1 MKFHHIFA
9 SLIIGAA
16 SLTPVPASAVSISEV
31 LHIIESNNLQLRA
44 ASADN
49 AAAEAGMRAEN
60 TLPPLSVEFSPF
72 FRPGVAGMASSEL
85 VVSQEFDFPT
95 LYGSRNRQASLE
107 RNALDGATAVERRD
121 LLLDAETQCITL
133 VRLQRE
139 AELTANRHATSQTLL
154 EAYEKSLALGRAT
167 VLDVN
172 RIRLELQDLELQ
184 QLQCS
189 ADMAAAVGALR
200 TLNGGAELDLSGLDY
215 ERDAM
220 AVFNAE
226 AAEGLLQ
233 SDASLSAARA
243 EIEAARHNVSVAKSG
258 WLPSLSLGYRRNS
271 EGDEAAN
278 GFLVGAALPLVGNSS
293 KTRAAKARL
302 SASELQLEA
311 ARADAESRLNN
322 TLVEIGRMQA
332 TLRATDP
339 TLIEET
345 LTLYAKSLEAGQITI
360 TEYYQATTGLYDRL
374 QTRITIEAALQQALA
389 TLLIPTR

>member
-49 AAAEAGMRAEN
+49 AAAEAGMRAKN

>member
-172 RIRLELQDLELQ
+172 RIRLELRDLELQ

>member
-271 EGDEAAN
+271 EGDQAAN

>member
-311 ARADAESRLNN
+311 ARDDAESRLNN